1 MIMTRVFTSI
11 RHYKLSELTPET
23 LIQVFI
29 RIIVTKYYLYKINLV
44 EELTNLSRP
53 GFNLNKIANRFS
65 HDSRGG
71 LSAKVR
77 RM

>member
-1 MIMTRVFTSI
+1 MIMTRVFNPI

-53 GFNLNKIANRFS
+53 GFI
-65 HDSRGG
+65 
-71 LSAKVR
+71 
-77 RM
+77 